1 MKEFDDYD
9 VKYPFL
15 VMDIMDYFDIS
26 NGNIKEK
33 SVLNFCEQYAKN
45 HGIEMSEMQPS
56 IIVKICDRLYSHDQL
71 SLVSRNGI
79 DGCGNNYLFVMKD
92 KKQWDLLEKY
102 MVNYYNSL
110 VYGFEYIY
118 RTYQKIVLPLVAY
131 QNDEPHVGT
140 CFRWKNGIVTARHC
154 LTDGDKIAIKGYSA
168 DTLNNAKIF
177 VSKNSNIDVAY
188 ILTNE
193 ETKIFSDEAHVL
205 DEVLVMG
212 YPVIPRFFDFCTA
225 EKATISTISDRMTPS
240 RGNVVAMANEIF
252 TQNITKLMLITAK
265 IRGGN
270 SGGPVINKYGCVIG
284 VSFSDAKGEGAIYD
298 DLGYGIA
305 CPISVLE
312 DIVKEKETL
321 EVIFTDFPMQK

>member
-79 DGCGNNYLFVMKD
+79 DGYGNNYLFVMRD
-92 KKQWDLLEKY
+92 KKQWNLLREY
-102 MVNYYNSL
+102 MVSYYNSL

-118 RTYQKIVLPLVAY
+118 RIYKKIVLPLIAY
-131 QNDEPHVGT
+131 NGDEPHIGT
-140 CFRWKNGIVTARHC
+140 CFRWQEGIVTARHC
-154 LTDGDKIAIKGYSA
+154 LTDGDRIAIKGYSA
-168 DTLNNAKIF
+168 DILSNAKIY
-177 VSKNSNIDVAY
+177 VSKNPNIDVAY

-225 EKATISTISDRMTPS
+225 EKAMISTISDRMTPS
-240 RGNVVAMANEIF
+240 RGCITAIANEMF
-252 TQNITKLMLITAK
+252 TQSITKLMLITAK

-270 SGGPVINKYGCVIG
+270 SGGPVINKYGCVVG
-284 VSFSDAKGEGAIYD
+284 VSFSDAIGEGAIYD

-305 CPISVLE
+305 CPISVL
-312 DIVKEKETL
+312 DGIIKEQ
-321 EVIFTDFPMQK
+321 EVLNVSFTDFPE